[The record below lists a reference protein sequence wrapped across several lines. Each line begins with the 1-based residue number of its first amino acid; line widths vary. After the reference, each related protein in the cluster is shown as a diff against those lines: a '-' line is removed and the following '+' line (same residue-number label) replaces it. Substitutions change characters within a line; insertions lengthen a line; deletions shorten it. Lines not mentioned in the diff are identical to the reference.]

1 MRVVADQWFSCSL
14 ECKLSHQVAP
24 NHFKHKFPFT
34 LTHPSLFL
42 PCLFFS
48 SQPKV
53 SLPAGEGGWQVR
65 FYYYGS
71 VRFAVSRGTAGM
83 CEVYEV
89 YDWGR
94 ECVGRLWNV
103 LFIMED
109 SERDKHCYRRYTPH
123 ILLVLSLRINTLGSS
138 SSLAFFLSC
147 QSDRGHGIV
156 KHQWYF

>member
-1 MRVVADQWFSCSL
+1 MISLYDNASVTFS
-14 ECKLSHQVAP
+14 
-24 NHFKHKFPFT
+24 FPASF
-34 LTHPSLFL
+34 LF
-42 PCLFFS
+42 
-48 SQPKV
+48 QPKV

-65 FYYYGS
+65 FYYYSS

-109 SERDKHCYRRYTPH
+109 SERDKHCYRLYIPH
-123 ILLVLSLRINTLGSS
+123 ILLVQSLRINTLGSR
-138 SSLAFFLSC
+138 SSLPLFLRC
-147 QSDRGHGIV
+147 QSDWGHGIV
-156 KHQWYF
+156 KHQFHHLLVKYLKVFKLFPVHLESIITEKNA